1 MRKTGTK
8 WPFLSALHSTSSLFV
23 YFRVRPRLSK
33 HGLWYG
39 STESN
44 SGEYLCR
51 LIPCLQTFTI
61 LSFFYIHLID
71 SSSSTF
77 GRKFNFS
84 PCKQAWKTKTGFLC
98 GKGCTSDQ
106 TFYESEFHLFSFS
119 YSLQKYAFCESDLK
133 TSVRLKRQSHKCLEI
148 VNWNWPETETK
159 ISSHTYGL
167 TLLFFIL
174 LVFFF
179 TIVYHRNMLAM
190 NGCCVN
196 LKARTNFHFPLHYCK
211 KN

>member
-8 WPFLSALHSTSSLFV
+8 WPFLSALHSTSSLSV

-84 PCKQAWKTKTGFLC
+84 PCKQAWKTKTGFLR

-106 TFYESEFHLFSFS
+106 TFWVRVSFVFI
-119 YSLQKYAFCESDLK
+119 Q
-133 TSVRLKRQSHKCLEI
+133 
-148 VNWNWPETETK
+148 
-159 ISSHTYGL
+159 
-167 TLLFFIL
+167 LFFREVCIL
-174 LVFFF
+174 WVWFKNFRTIEATESLVF
-179 TIVYHRNMLAM
+179 RNRELKLAG
-190 NGCCVN
+190 NRN
-196 LKARTNFHFPLHYCK
+196 
-211 KN
+211 

>member
-1 MRKTGTK
+1 MGADLAPNVLKEQSLEQAPAKAAILKKRLYEEDWYKVTF
-8 WPFLSALHSTSSLFV
+8 PSALHSTSSLSV

-84 PCKQAWKTKTGFLC
+84 PCKQAWKTKTGFLR

-133 TSVRLKRQSHKCLEI
+133 TSVRLKRQSH
-148 VNWNWPETETK
+148 
-159 ISSHTYGL
+159 
-167 TLLFFIL
+167 
-174 LVFFF
+174 
-179 TIVYHRNMLAM
+179 
-190 NGCCVN
+190 
-196 LKARTNFHFPLHYCK
+196 
-211 KN
+211 